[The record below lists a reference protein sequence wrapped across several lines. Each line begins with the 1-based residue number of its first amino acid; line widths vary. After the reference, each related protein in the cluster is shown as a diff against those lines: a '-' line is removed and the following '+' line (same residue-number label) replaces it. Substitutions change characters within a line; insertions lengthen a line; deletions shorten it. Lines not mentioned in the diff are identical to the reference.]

1 MGADF
6 PFDYSGYLF
15 NIFIL
20 IIILVALFYLSHYI
34 KNKGL
39 IKPFKILK
47 STSYIKIL
55 DRQFLEQRKGLYL
68 INIGS
73 RYWFIGTSE
82 NGIHV
87 IDEVKSQE
95 LSSNLKQEE

>member
-1 MGADF
+1 MTSDF
-6 PFDYSGYLF
+6 PFDYTGYLF

-20 IIILVALFYLSHYI
+20 IIILVGLGYLSYYL
-34 KNKGL
+34 KNKGF
-39 IKPFKILK
+39 IKPLKILK

-68 INIGS
+68 INIGT

-82 NGIHV
+82 NGVHL
-87 IDEVKSQE
+87 IDEIKNEE
-95 LSSNLKQEE
+95 LNLGLKQE